1 MHSPNHMPKN
11 RPMMKRT
18 DRKNGNL
25 PNPSSLNRGMNSN
38 MMSGNTGRPNL
49 SPRNIRASRTA
60 PRTTQ
65 MPPQQAFSR
74 TRPRSEFD
82 ITPMSDEMYMRPDA
96 SAPRRP
102 IA

>member
-1 MHSPNHMPKN
+1 MHSPNHMQGKS
-11 RPMMKRT
+11 MMKRT
-18 DRKNGNL
+18 DRRNGNL
-25 PNPSSLNRGMNSN
+25 PNPASLNRRMNN
-38 MMSGNTGRPNL
+38 RMMSGNTGRP
-49 SPRNIRASRTA
+49 PVTARNMRASRNA
-60 PRTTQ
+60 PREAQ

-74 TRPRSEFD
+74 TRPRGEFD